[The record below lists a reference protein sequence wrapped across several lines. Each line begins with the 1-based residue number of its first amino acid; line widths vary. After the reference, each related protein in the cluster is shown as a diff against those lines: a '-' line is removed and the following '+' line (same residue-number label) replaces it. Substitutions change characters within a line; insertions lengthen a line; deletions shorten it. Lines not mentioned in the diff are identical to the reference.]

1 MKYQTKLLH
10 IFASIERDNRV
21 KFRCV
26 LATNIS
32 VSPEVKNAK
41 LAILATGDIVIS
53 YTTKPAQEVEIR
65 FNNLEALETLHYILE
80 TIRTF
85 NPKNRVRDIS
95 IWKLNIN
102 LSTIEFDYIE
112 ETKIIILRLDDRVK
126 THMYKGE
133 YIHKSF
139 RPTDTLNLRTATDMA
154 FRAMQFQPKP
164 QEKELPD
171 TIRLEKF
178 DAAEYLNTAEEC
190 ALYLKEF
197 AGDENQILL
206 ISAITDV
213 TRRSLE
219 EVSKGNTEMGIEAIV
234 TAMEKNGVKIVIAP

>member
-1 MKYQTKLLH
+1 VELVLNKHIKGFHAMQEECMKYQTKLLH

-26 LATNIS
+26 LVTNTG

-53 YTTKPAQEVEIR
+53 YTTKPTQEVEIR

-112 ETKIIILRLDDRVK
+112 ETKIIVLRLEDRVK

-133 YIHKSF
+133 YTHKSF
-139 RPTDTLNLRTATDMA
+139 KPTDTLNLRTATDMA
-154 FRAMQFQPKP
+154 FRALQFQPKP
-164 QEKELPD
+164 
-171 TIRLEKF
+171 
-178 DAAEYLNTAEEC
+178 
-190 ALYLKEF
+190 
-197 AGDENQILL
+197 
-206 ISAITDV
+206 
-213 TRRSLE
+213 
-219 EVSKGNTEMGIEAIV
+219 
-234 TAMEKNGVKIVIAP
+234 

>member
-21 KFRCV
+21 KFGCV
-26 LATNIS
+26 LATNTG

-65 FNNLEALETLHYILE
+65 FNNLEVLETLHYIIE

-85 NPKNRVRDIS
+85 NPKNQVRDVS
-95 IWKLNIN
+95 IWKLIIN
-102 LSTIEFDYIE
+102 LNTIDLDYIE
-112 ETKIIILRLDDRVK
+112 ETKIVVLRLEDRVK

-139 RPTDTLNLRTATDMA
+139 GPTDTLNLRTATDMA
-154 FRAMQFQPKP
+154 FKALQFQPIP
-164 QEKELPD
+164 
-171 TIRLEKF
+171 
-178 DAAEYLNTAEEC
+178 
-190 ALYLKEF
+190 
-197 AGDENQILL
+197 
-206 ISAITDV
+206 
-213 TRRSLE
+213 
-219 EVSKGNTEMGIEAIV
+219 
-234 TAMEKNGVKIVIAP
+234 

>member
-1 MKYQTKLLH
+1 MQEECMKYQTKLLH

-26 LATNIS
+26 LATNTG

-133 YIHKSF
+133 YTHKGF
-139 RPTDTLNLRTATDMA
+139 KPTDTLNLRTATDMA
-154 FRAMQFQPKP
+154 FRALQFQPKP
-164 QEKELPD
+164 
-171 TIRLEKF
+171 
-178 DAAEYLNTAEEC
+178 
-190 ALYLKEF
+190 
-197 AGDENQILL
+197 
-206 ISAITDV
+206 
-213 TRRSLE
+213 
-219 EVSKGNTEMGIEAIV
+219 
-234 TAMEKNGVKIVIAP
+234 

>member
-1 MKYQTKLLH
+1 MKYQTKLLR

-26 LATNIS
+26 LATNTG

-53 YTTKPAQEVEIR
+53 YTSKPAQEVEIG
-65 FNNLEALETLHYILE
+65 FNNLEVLETLRYVIE

-85 NPKNRVRDIS
+85 NPKNRVRGVG
-95 IWKLNIN
+95 IWKLFIN
-102 LSTIEFDYIE
+102 MNTVDFDYIE
-112 ETKIIILRLDDRVK
+112 ETKIVVLRLEDRVK

-139 RPTDTLNLRTATDMA
+139 GPTDTLNLRTATDMA

-164 QEKELPD
+164 QEKELAD
-171 TIRLEKF
+171 NI
-178 DAAEYLNTAEEC
+178 C
-190 ALYLKEF
+190 KE
-197 AGDENQILL
+197 AQTSIP
-206 ISAITDV
+206 
-213 TRRSLE
+213 R
-219 EVSKGNTEMGIEAIV
+219 
-234 TAMEKNGVKIVIAP
+234 